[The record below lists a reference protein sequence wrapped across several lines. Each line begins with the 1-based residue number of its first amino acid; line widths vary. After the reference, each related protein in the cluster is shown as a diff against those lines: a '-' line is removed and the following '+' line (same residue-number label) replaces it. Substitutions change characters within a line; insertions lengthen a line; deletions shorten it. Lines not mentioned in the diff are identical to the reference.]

1 MSTLASRLACDWHG
15 DWRVTGMASGV
26 WRAWLYLPP
35 YLEVDPAIAPRRMGR
50 RSDLPFDRFDAFHG
64 DVTLMEA

>member
-1 MSTLASRLACDWHG
+1 MVSGVRLAWCL
-15 DWRVTGMASGV
+15 VSGV
-26 WRAWLYLPP
+26 ALPP
-35 YLEVDPAIAPRRMGR
+35 YLEVDPAIAPRRVGR